1 MESKQQLTKEKIL
14 SESQYESIINDM
26 LFCPKCMKIPLIS
39 IITTNPPKVK
49 IFCQCET
56 KIMSLI
62 FYLKEI
68 SNNNKA
74 LPKQQS

>member
-1 MESKQQLTKEKIL
+1 M
-14 SESQYESIINDM
+14 YENSIDINYNNK
-26 LFCPKCMKIPLIS
+26 P
-39 IITTNPPKVK
+39 TNPPKVK